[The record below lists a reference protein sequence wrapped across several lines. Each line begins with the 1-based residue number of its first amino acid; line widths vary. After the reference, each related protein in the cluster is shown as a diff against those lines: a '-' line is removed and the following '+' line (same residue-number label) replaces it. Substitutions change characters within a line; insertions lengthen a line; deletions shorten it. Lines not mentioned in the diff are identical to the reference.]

1 MTSDP
6 DLALALEFLHSQHV
20 LVLSTSGPL
29 GEALNAPLF
38 YVIGDGWRLY
48 WLSSPRSQHST
59 RIKGAEV
66 AVAVF
71 HPGKDWREIRGVQM
85 RGSAYPVRSAGER
98 IRILDHYRQRFS
110 LDVDFAAVIARSR
123 LYRFE
128 PAWLRYI
135 DNSRGFGFK
144 REFTLP

>member
-20 LVLSTSGPL
+20 LVLSTSGPR

-38 YVIGDGWRLY
+38 YVLGEGWRIY
-48 WLSSPRSQHST
+48 WLSSPRSQHSL
-59 RIKGAEV
+59 RLKAAEV

-85 RGSAYPVRSAGER
+85 RGAARTVRPSAAKA
-98 IRILDHYRQRFS
+98 RILEQYRRRFS
-110 LDVDFAAVIARSR
+110 LGVEFAAIIATSR
-123 LYRFE
+123 LYCFE

-135 DNSRGFGFK
+135 DNSRSFGFK
-144 REFTLP
+144 REFSLP